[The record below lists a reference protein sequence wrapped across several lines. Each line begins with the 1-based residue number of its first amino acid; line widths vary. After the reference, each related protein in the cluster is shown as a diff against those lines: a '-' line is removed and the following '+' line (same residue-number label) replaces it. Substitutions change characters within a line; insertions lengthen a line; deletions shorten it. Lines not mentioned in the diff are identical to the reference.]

1 MSEPFWFQEPSV
13 LFSKDTW
20 YQFVPQPHMPVKT
33 ALNAVVRFSVYL
45 TALLLITT
53 RDPMYILFVPV
64 VMLITIFLEK
74 WFPKAKKISEGFQSG
89 PVVSGYRGKDVSMPT
104 EDNPF
109 MNPGLTDIMD
119 DPERPP
125 AAEITDVSVRDK
137 VNAAFTKTS
146 NIYMDTTDVFDMVQS
161 QRNFYSVPSDDYG
174 GFLQFLGKNGQATN
188 QKGLSEGFVLS
199 KGTVS
204 STDLPTS
211 GPRPYTAPAS
221 SA

>member
-1 MSEPFWFQEPSV
+1 MSEPFWFNEPSV

-20 YQFVPQPHMPVKT
+20 YQFVPQPQMPVKT

-53 RDPMYILFVPV
+53 RDPMYIVFVPV
-64 VMLITIFLEK
+64 VMLVTLFLEK

-89 PVVSGYRGKDVSMPT
+89 PVVSGYRGTETSLPT

-109 MNPGLTDIMD
+109 MNPGLTDILD
-119 DPERPP
+119 NPERPP
-125 AAEITDVSVRDK
+125 AADITDVKVRDK
-137 VNAAFTKTS
+137 VNAAFAKTS
-146 NIYMDTTDVFDMVQS
+146 NIYMDTSDVFDMVQS
-161 QRNFYSVPSDDYG
+161 QRNFYAVASDDYG
-174 GFLQFLGKNGQATN
+174 GFLEFLGKNGQITN
-188 QKGLSEGFVLS
+188 EKGLSEGYVLA

-204 STDLPTS
+204 STNLPTS
-211 GPRPYTAPAS
+211 GPSPYATPS

>member
-1 MSEPFWFQEPSV
+1 MSEPFWFSEPSI

-20 YQFVPQPHMPVKT
+20 YAFVPQPNMPVKS

-45 TALLLITT
+45 SALLLIST
-53 RDPMYILFVPV
+53 RDPLYALFVPT
-64 VMLITIFLEK
+64 VMLVTLFLEK
-74 WFPKAKKISEGFQSG
+74 WFPEAKKMSEGFQSG
-89 PVVSGYRGKDVSMPT
+89 PVVSGYRGTETSMPT

-125 AAEITDVSVRDK
+125 AADITSVEVRDR
-137 VNAAFTKTS
+137 VNAAYAKTS
-146 NIYMDTTDVFDMVQS
+146 NIFMDTSDVFDMVQS
-161 QRNFYSVPSDDYG
+161 QRNFYAVPTDDYG
-174 GFLQFLGKNGQATN
+174 GFLDFLGKNGQATN
-188 QKGLSEGFVLS
+188 QKGLSEGYVLS

-204 STDLPTS
+204 MNSTASGASPAPT
-211 GPRPYTAPAS
+211 PS